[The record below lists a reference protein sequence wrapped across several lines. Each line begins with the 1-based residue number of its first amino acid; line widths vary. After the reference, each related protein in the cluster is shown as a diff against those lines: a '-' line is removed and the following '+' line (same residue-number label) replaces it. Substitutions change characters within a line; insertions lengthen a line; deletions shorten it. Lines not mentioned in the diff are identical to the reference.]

1 MKFPLSDRTS
11 ILHLSHVHRGGGK
24 AERPDN
30 TLETF
35 RWCWENGSALECDC
49 RRTRDGVG
57 IMLHDETLRRTARG
71 IPDALADKPVS
82 TELDWNEIK
91 DIDVGSYLSP
101 DFAHHRIPRIEDVFR
116 EMRRDPKWLCF
127 VDEKGAGPGYIAD
140 KAREAGVTILTRLI
154 VREDAQELYG
164 FATREERA
172 LFDQLRAISG
182 VGPKL
187 ALAVLSTFTPAQLAT
202 VVVTQDAGRMAQVP
216 GVGKKKASRLLVE
229 LSDVFSKNIELKQ
242 LVGLTDALPAPKEA
256 VRDVP
261 AQEAADALLSMGF
274 TSAEVALALEGA
286 AEAGIASTKDMLS
299 YALRRLGGG
308 R

>member
-1 MKFPLSDRTS
+1 MIVQLTGTLVEVMPTHAVIDC
-11 ILHLSHVHRGGGK
+11 RGVGYELGI
-24 AERPDN
+24 
-30 TLETF
+30 
-35 RWCWENGSALECDC
+35 SAL
-49 RRTRDGVG
+49 TAQALPAVG
-57 IMLHDETLRRTARG
+57 T
-71 IPDALADKPVS
+71 S
-82 TELDWNEIK
+82 
-91 DIDVGSYLSP
+91 
-101 DFAHHRIPRIEDVFR
+101 
-116 EMRRDPKWLCF
+116 
-127 VDEKGAGPGYIAD
+127 
-140 KAREAGVTILTRLI
+140 GVTILTRLI

-216 GVGKKKASRLLVE
+216 GVGRKKASRLLVE

-242 LVGLTDALPAPKEA
+242 LVGLTDALPAPKES

-274 TSAEVALALEGA
+274 TSAEVELALEGA

>member
-1 MKFPLSDRTS
+1 MIVQLTGTLVEVMPTHAVIDC
-11 ILHLSHVHRGGGK
+11 RGVGYELGI
-24 AERPDN
+24 
-30 TLETF
+30 
-35 RWCWENGSALECDC
+35 SAL
-49 RRTRDGVG
+49 TAQALPAVG
-57 IMLHDETLRRTARG
+57 T
-71 IPDALADKPVS
+71 S
-82 TELDWNEIK
+82 
-91 DIDVGSYLSP
+91 
-101 DFAHHRIPRIEDVFR
+101 
-116 EMRRDPKWLCF
+116 
-127 VDEKGAGPGYIAD
+127 
-140 KAREAGVTILTRLI
+140 GVTILTRLI

-242 LVGLTDALPAPKEA
+242 LVGLTDALPAPNEA

-261 AQEAADALLSMGF
+261 AQEAADALLAMGF